1 MGSRQ
6 PTFVLTDL
14 NSYIKQYLKTKY
26 GQYSKTRINDKYGQT
41 PDHKIRLKTSRLETS
56 RLETSRLVSRD
67 VCPDKSFWVHKVNV
81 AKHLEA
87 SQLAALAFTAA
98 EL

>member
-1 MGSRQ
+1 MKDMIV
-6 PTFVLTDL
+6 FHLLLFLLT
-14 NSYIKQYLKTKY
+14 
-26 GQYSKTRINDKYGQT
+26 
-41 PDHKIRLKTSRLETS
+41 PVHKIRLKTSRLETS

>member
-1 MGSRQ
+1 MLGKYFLD
-6 PTFVLTDL
+6 T
-14 NSYIKQYLKTKY
+14 QYGL
-26 GQYSKTRINDKYGQT
+26 GQT
-41 PDHKIRLKTSRLETS
+41 PVHKIRLKTS